1 MILYNMANAFIFL
14 VFLGIL
20 LYMALPPFLNLVIEL
35 FVLLVEKGIIK
46 YKEK

>member
-20 LYMALPPFLNLVIEL
+20 LYMALPPFLNLVLEI
-35 FVLLVEKGIIK
+35 FILLVNKGVIR